1 MLRNWNRKEEI
12 EMDGQNNSGI
22 NGNVNQPVNNN
33 NGDGQ
38 QSQNNNQNN
47 QTVQQEGNQNQN
59 NSNTNTPTKEEIIA
73 EYIKGLGFDNEG
85 ALSDVVKKHNEDVA
99 KNKTDLEKAQD
110 EKTEALKRFNAEKE
124 RADLAEAKLLAVSMG
139 VKKELVDDVVIIAK
153 SMLKDGKKISDVI
166 KELKESERG
175 KIYFQTDDEGQQNT
189 GTTNTRGNAGQ
200 QNNNSGQQNNSTGNK
215 SIDIVNRLFSNKK
228 QNKSHYF
235 KNS

>member
-1 MLRNWNRKEEI
+1 
-12 EMDGQNNSGI
+12 MDGQNNGGT
-22 NGNVNQPVNNN
+22 NNNVNQQQNNN
-33 NGDGQ
+33 NSGQ
-38 QSQNNNQNN
+38 QNQNN
-47 QTVQQEGNQNQN
+47 SQNSQASQQEGSQNQN

-85 ALSDVVKKHNEDVA
+85 ALSDVVKKHNEDVE

-110 EKTEALKRFNAEKE
+110 EKTEALKKFNVEKE

-189 GTTNTRGNAGQ
+189 GATNTRGNAGQ
-200 QNNNSGQQNNSTGNK
+200 YNNNSGQQNNSTGNK

>member
-1 MLRNWNRKEEI
+1 
-12 EMDGQNNSGI
+12 MDGQNNGGT
-22 NGNVNQPVNNN
+22 NNNVNQQQNNN
-33 NGDGQ
+33 NSGQ
-38 QSQNNNQNN
+38 QNQNN
-47 QTVQQEGNQNQN
+47 SQNSQASQQEGSQNQN
-59 NSNTNTPTKEEIIA
+59 NSNTNAPTKEEIIA

-110 EKTEALKRFNAEKE
+110 EKTEALKRFNVEKE
-124 RADLAEAKLLAVSMG
+124 RADLAEAKLLAVSLG

-175 KIYFQTDDEGQQNT
+175 KIYFQTDDEDQNNT
-189 GTTNTRGNAGQ
+189 GATNTRGNTGQ
-200 QNNNSGQQNNSTGNK
+200 HNNNSGQQNNSTGNK

>member
-1 MLRNWNRKEEI
+1 
-12 EMDGQNNSGI
+12 MDGQNNGGT
-22 NGNVNQPVNNN
+22 NNNVNQQQNNN
-33 NGDGQ
+33 NSGQ
-38 QSQNNNQNN
+38 QNQNN
-47 QTVQQEGNQNQN
+47 SQNSQASQQEGNQNQN

-110 EKTEALKRFNAEKE
+110 EKTEALKRFNVEKE
-124 RADLAEAKLLAVSMG
+124 RADLAEAKLLAVSLG
-139 VKKELVDDVVIIAK
+139 VKKELVDDVVIVAK

-200 QNNNSGQQNNSTGNK
+200 NNNNGGQQNNSTGNK

>member
-1 MLRNWNRKEEI
+1 
-12 EMDGQNNSGI
+12 MDGQNNSGT
-22 NGNVNQPVNNN
+22 NDNVNQPQNNN
-33 NGDGQ
+33 NGGQ
-38 QSQNNNQNN
+38 QNQNNNQNN
-47 QTVQQEGNQNQN
+47 QTTQQEGNQN
-59 NSNTNTPTKEEIIA
+59 NSSTNVPTKEEIIA

-85 ALSDVVKKHNEDVA
+85 ALSDVVKKHNEDVE

-175 KIYFQTDDEGQQNT
+175 KIYFQTDDEGQNNT
-189 GTTNTRGNAGQ
+189 GATNTRGNAGQ

>member
-1 MLRNWNRKEEI
+1 
-12 EMDGQNNSGI
+12 MDGQNNGGT
-22 NGNVNQPVNNN
+22 NNNVNQQQNN
-33 NGDGQ
+33 NGGGQ

-47 QTVQQEGNQNQN
+47 QTSQQEGNQNQNQQN

-139 VKKELVDDVVIIAK
+139 VKKPLVDDVVIVAK

-175 KIYFQTDDEGQQNT
+175 KIYFQTDDEGQNNT